1 MAESKKPPRQA
12 RTSRNAPPRVSRPPK
27 ASDAASRLSAC
38 EAALAEA
45 RGAIA
50 GLRDQV
56 DSMRADLNDLRALL
70 ATRRTKL
77 RLGPPPLPREMSA
90 EVMLVDETDVTLES
104 IRPKGLR

>member
-12 RTSRNAPPRVSRPPK
+12 RTSRHARPRVSRPPK

-45 RGAIA
+45 MGAIA

-56 DSMRADLNDLRALL
+56 DSMRADLSDLRALL

-77 RLGPPPLPREMSA
+77 RLGPPPLPREASA
-90 EVMLVDETDVTLES
+90 EVMLVDEKEVTLES
-104 IRPKGLR
+104 IRPKGSG